1 MINFYTQHSLPSYS
15 NYVKST
21 HSSFIFLNMDIN
33 FVQQKNIATHGKMT
47 KTIKKQLLL
56 FYVIIVVNFGF
67 GLIYMNK

>member
-47 KTIKKQLLL
+47 KTIKKTT
-56 FYVIIVVNFGF
+56 IIILCNYCRQFWIW
-67 GLIYMNK
+67 LDIYE